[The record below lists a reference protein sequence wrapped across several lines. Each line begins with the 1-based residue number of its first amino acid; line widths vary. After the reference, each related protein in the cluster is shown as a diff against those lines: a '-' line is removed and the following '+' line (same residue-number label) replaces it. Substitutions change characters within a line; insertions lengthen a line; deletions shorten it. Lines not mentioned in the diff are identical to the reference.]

1 MIENDCL
8 APLAYTYPRPSTIQS
23 LDTDGHV
30 ILCSSFSKTVA
41 PGTRTGWIIPGKYKE
56 KVMHL
61 KYLSH
66 CSGEVFMQQVM
77 SNFLKEGHYFL
88 HLRRM
93 RQQYRELQCQYRE
106 LVETHFPA
114 NTRISRPQ
122 GGFSLW
128 VEHPAVDSTK
138 LMDILHRNKVTVL
151 TGAHFAAG
159 DCYSNHLRINYA
171 SELIPRRRNA
181 IKILGETLKM
191 TMLK

>member
-1 MIENDCL
+1 MTNRYQGTVIENDCL
-8 APLAYTYPRPSTIQS
+8 APLTYAYPRPSTIQS
-23 LDTDGHV
+23 LDTEGHV

-93 RQQYRELQCQYRE
+93 RQQYSN
-106 LVETHFPA
+106 FKA
-114 NTRISRPQ
+114 SRWIFIM
-122 GGFSLW
+122 GRASGSRYC
-128 VEHPAVDSTK
+128 EID
-138 LMDILHRNKVTVL
+138 
-151 TGAHFAAG
+151 G
-159 DCYSNHLRINYA
+159 DFTSQ
-171 SELIPRRRNA
+171 
-181 IKILGETLKM
+181 
-191 TMLK
+191 